1 MTKEQ
6 IKKKVSYI
14 ANSNTTDQLKATL
27 QYYETT
33 LARIIDRGNHRSED
47 YYQELIQQHREALSL
62 RIEIESNN

>member
-6 IKKKVSYI
+6 I
-14 ANSNTTDQLKATL
+14 N
-27 QYYETT
+27 YETT